1 MFKSY
6 ALGLIATV
14 VVAVTSIANANPL
27 VYGTW
32 ASVQK
37 IEDTSYTLT
46 LAIQE
51 KESSLSVTCAKGKKS
66 TTARITVP
74 TEVTA
79 TQIVIKG
86 TAADQKQLDDLD
98 CSVEIAPMEFDY
110 VLQGNTGLILS
121 AQGQTIDFKRVK

>member
-6 ALGLIATV
+6 ALGLIASV
-14 VVAVTSIANANPL
+14 VMAASSIANANPL
-27 VYGTW
+27 VFGTW
-32 ASVQK
+32 ASIQK

-46 LAIQE
+46 LAIKE
-51 KESSLSVTCAKGKKS
+51 NESSLAVTCAKGKKS

-79 TQIVIKG
+79 TQVIIKG
-86 TAADQKQLDDLD
+86 TASDQKQLDDID

-110 VLQGNTGLILS
+110 TLKGKDGLVLS
-121 AQGQTIDFKRVK
+121 AQGQTIDFNRVK